1 MSLDN
6 SNMGPADIAAITG
19 NGSNAWGNNNGWEW
33 IIILF
38 LFAFMNNGWGNGYA
52 QGNAPAVNGAV
63 PYVLNA
69 STNGDVQR
77 GFDQSAVMSSLNGI
91 SSAITNG
98 FSDAAVSQC
107 NQTTTLLNSL
117 ANGQMN
123 TMQGF
128 NAVQGQIANTG
139 FDTITA
145 MNNGF
150 NSMNAQM
157 MTNEMAR
164 QNCCCETKQAIGD
177 LKYTVATENC
187 ADRAALSDGL
197 RDIIA
202 NNTANTN
209 ALLQGQSQGFQRIL
223 DQLCADK
230 IEAKNDTIAQLR
242 AELNEANR
250 LASQTAQTG
259 QILANNAAQT
269 AALEQYLRPCPSPAY
284 IVPNPNCCTQ
294 QNGCGCGCG
303 MA

>member
-52 QGNAPAVNGAV
+52 QGNAPAVNGVV

-128 NAVQGQIANTG
+128 NAVQGQVANTG

>member
-69 STNGDVQR
+69 STNEDVQR

-128 NAVQGQIANTG
+128 NAVQGEVANTG

-150 NSMNAQM
+150 NSIGTQM

-197 RDIIA
+197 TDIIA

>member
-38 LFAFMNNGWGNGYA
+38 LFAFMNNGWGGGYS
-52 QGNAPAVNGAV
+52 QGNAPAVNSAV

-69 STNGDVQR
+69 SANADVQR
-77 GFDQSAVMSSLNGI
+77 GFDQNAIMSSLNGI
-91 SSAITNG
+91 SGAITNG

-139 FDTITA
+139 FDAITA

-150 NSMNAQM
+150 NSMSAQM

-230 IEAKNDTIAQLR
+230 IETKNDTIAQLR

-294 QNGCGCGCG
+294 QNGCGCG

>member
-128 NAVQGQIANTG
+128 NAVQGQVANTG

>member
-52 QGNAPAVNGAV
+52 QGNVPTVNGVV

-303 MA
+303 IA

>member
-52 QGNAPAVNGAV
+52 QGNAPAVNSAV

-77 GFDQSAVMSSLNGI
+77 GFDQNAVMSSLNGI

-128 NAVQGQIANTG
+128 NAVQGQVANTG

-150 NSMNAQM
+150 NSMSAQM

>member
-52 QGNAPAVNGAV
+52 QGNAPVVNGAV

-128 NAVQGQIANTG
+128 NAVQGQVANTG

-150 NSMNAQM
+150 NSMSAQM

>member
-52 QGNAPAVNGAV
+52 QGNAPVVNGAV

-128 NAVQGQIANTG
+128 NAVQGQVANTG

-150 NSMNAQM
+150 NSIGTQM

>member
-52 QGNAPAVNGAV
+52 QGNAPAFNGAV

-128 NAVQGQIANTG
+128 NAVQGQVANTG

-150 NSMNAQM
+150 NSMSAQM

>member
-128 NAVQGQIANTG
+128 NAVQGQVANTG

-150 NSMNAQM
+150 NSMSAQM

-164 QNCCCETKQAIGD
+164 QNCCCEAKQAIGD

-294 QNGCGCGCG
+294 QNGCGCG

>member
-128 NAVQGQIANTG
+128 NAVQGQVANTG

-150 NSMNAQM
+150 NSMSAQM